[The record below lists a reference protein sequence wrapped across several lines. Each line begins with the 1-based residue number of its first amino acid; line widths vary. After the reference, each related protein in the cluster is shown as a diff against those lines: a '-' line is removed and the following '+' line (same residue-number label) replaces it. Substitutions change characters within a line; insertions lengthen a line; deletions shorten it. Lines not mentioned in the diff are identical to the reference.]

1 MAFYGLV
8 GLAGVPWFAGHMS
21 GYVGASF
28 GYVIGFVLSA
38 ALCGY
43 LAELGADRSVL
54 KSVPAMVAGEIVM
67 YGVGVVW
74 LAMYLH
80 VGPAAAISLGLT
92 PFIIGD
98 VIKAAIA
105 ALLLP
110 GVWRLADRR

>member
-1 MAFYGLV
+1 MAFYGLA
-8 GLAGVPWFAGHMS
+8 GLAGIPWFAGHMS
-21 GYVGASF
+21 GYVGASL
-28 GYVIGFVLSA
+28 GYVIGFVLCA

-74 LAMYLH
+74 LAMHLH
-80 VGPAAAISLGLT
+80 VGPEVAISLGLT